1 MKPYL
6 KVLFLMLITASANAQ
21 RHLPDSITRALK
33 NASNDSL
40 RYQASTNA
48 YFYFEETNRDSA
60 LYYVNRLYLLAKK
73 NNKQLLIARALA
85 FKGYQLTGAS
95 RYPEALKVLLQAF
108 AIVNDP
114 KSASN
119 SWFLNQQSTP
129 EKTRLL
135 MLSLTHHMFA
145 ILMDRTE
152 NTGQMIFHFKE
163 AKEIALKI
171 NNSQRIMLADMDLG
185 SAYTGLN
192 RIDSALIFENEA
204 RDIAIKTGQK
214 RYLGY
219 ILGCFGDIV
228 LKKGDKTNA
237 KRFYYEGVYLAA
249 EQNNVANEVWNYS
262 KLVNLYL
269 AENERDSSL
278 YFSKKLLGAL
288 KALGSTASQRVNIGM
303 AYENLYQSYKLRKQ
317 PDSAFKYAQIA
328 LVKTDSLYKKRITNL
343 AEFQALS
350 FQEQLRLQD
359 LEKEKALYQSK
370 LRTYALL
377 AGLGVFFIIALILY
391 RNNQQ
396 KQKAN
401 KVLESTLSNL
411 KSTQTQLIQS
421 EKMASLGELTAGIAH
436 EIQNP
441 LNFVN
446 NFSEVNKEML
456 EELKAESK
464 KPKAKRD
471 GQLEIELINDLI
483 ENEQKINMHGKRA
496 DSIVKSMLEHSRI
509 SSGEKQLTNINAL
522 ADEFIK
528 LSYHGLRAKDKSF
541 NAEMTAH
548 FDPELPKINVMQ
560 QDIGRVLLNLFNNA
574 FYAVNQKKKTAG
586 QDYKPEVSV
595 TTSTKNGWVM
605 IKVKDNG
612 IGMPDA
618 IKEKIM
624 QPFFTTKPTGEGTGL
639 GLSLTYDMVVKGH
652 EGKIE
657 VNTQEGQFTEFI
669 VSLPLNEN

>member
-1 MKPYL
+1 
-6 KVLFLMLITASANAQ
+6 MLITASANAQ

-152 NTGQMIFHFKE
+152 NTRQMIFHFKE

-192 RIDSALIFENEA
+192 WIDSALIFENEA

-278 YFSKKLLGAL
+278 YFSKKLLGTL

-401 KVLESTLSNL
+401 NVLESTLSTL

-446 NFSEVNKEML
+446 NFSEVN
-456 EELKAESK
+456 S
-464 KPKAKRD
+464 
-471 GQLEIELINDLI
+471 ELIDEMQGEIDKGNLGEVKAISADI
-483 ENEQKINMHGKRA
+483 KENEQKINMHGKRA
-496 DSIVKSMLEHSRI
+496 DSIVKSMLEHSRA
-509 SSGEKQLTNINAL
+509 SSGQKELTDINVL
-522 ADEFIK
+522 ADEYMR

-541 NAEMTAH
+541 NAAMDTH
-548 FDPELPKINVMQ
+548 LDNSLPKVNLVS
-560 QDIGRVLLNLFNNA
+560 QDIGRVLLNLYNNA
-574 FYAVNQKKKTAG
+574 FYAVHQKKKQNPEGYLPQVTLTTANKG
-586 QDYKPEVSV
+586 SFVEI
-595 TTSTKNGWVM
+595 T
-605 IKVKDNG
+605 VKDNG
-612 IGMPDA
+612 NGIPGD
-618 IKEKIM
+618 IKDKIM

-639 GLSLTYDMVVKGH
+639 GLSLSYDIVVKGH
-652 EGKIE
+652 GGSLQVNSVEG
-657 VNTQEGQFTEFI
+657 EGSEFI
-669 VSLPLNEN
+669 VTLPID